1 MKKITRVLVGL
12 VLFFIVQNIVAQ
24 EENYQKKIEVLK
36 EQKNK
41 ITQQEKEALKLEVE
55 EINKRVE
62 RGSITSAEAEILKTE
77 AAKKRALNID
87 NRLAIID
94 NKIDL
99 LERNGENVLELDTLN
114 YATAIEIGLGTE
126 EPDGGRTFGFRILK
140 NPNRVKYDRRTYSDF
155 ILGIGF
161 HNNVIQ
167 GESFFDTPHSV
178 LGSRYFELGY
188 MWETRI
194 LKNANWLRVN
204 YGVIYENKG
213 LKSGQQIFVNDTE
226 SMSSGDVILDNVNNV
241 FLDENVALKKS
252 KFRQDA
258 FIFPIHLEFG
268 PSSRKQNGKYVRY
281 STRKK
286 FKFGVGAYLGF
297 SVKNIQKLKFERGR
311 EGSMFPINR
320 RPLAFGINDT
330 TNANGFWGWS
340 MYAGKGNTTVVFKL
354 EGADNRLSG
363 SQGSRQN
370 VSLGVRFGL

>member
-1 MKKITRVLVGL
+1 MKKVTKVLVGL
-12 VLFFIVQNIVAQ
+12 VLLFLVQNLTAQ
-24 EENYQKKIEVLK
+24 EEAYQKKIVVLK
-36 EQKNK
+36 EQKDK
-41 ITQQEKEALKLEVE
+41 IAQQEKEALKLEIE

-62 RGSITSAEAEILKTE
+62 RGEISKEKAEVLKKESAQ
-77 AAKKRALNID
+77 KRALNID

-94 NKIDL
+94 NRIDL
-99 LERNGENVLELDTLN
+99 LERNGANVLELDTLN
-114 YATAIEIGLGTE
+114 YETAIQIGLGTE

-161 HNNVIQ
+161 HNNIIR
-167 GESFFDTPHSV
+167 GESFFDTPHSI

-194 LKNANWLRVN
+194 LKKSNWLRVN

-226 SMSSGDVILDNVNNV
+226 FMNPGDVILDNVNNV
-241 FLDENVALKKS
+241 FLDDNVALKKS

-268 PSSRKQNGKYVRY
+268 PSSKKQNGDYVRY

-286 FKFGVGAYLGF
+286 FKFGIGAYLGLA
-297 SVKNIQKLKFERGR
+297 VKNIQKIKFEKGSRGSR
-311 EGSMFPINR
+311 FPTNR
-320 RPLAFGINDT
+320 RPLAYGVNDT
-330 TNANGFWGWS
+330 SNSGSFWGWS
-340 MYAGKGNTTVVFKL
+340 MYAGKGNTTAVFKL

-363 SQGSRQN
+363 SQGARQN
-370 VSLGVRFGL
+370 VSLGLRFGL